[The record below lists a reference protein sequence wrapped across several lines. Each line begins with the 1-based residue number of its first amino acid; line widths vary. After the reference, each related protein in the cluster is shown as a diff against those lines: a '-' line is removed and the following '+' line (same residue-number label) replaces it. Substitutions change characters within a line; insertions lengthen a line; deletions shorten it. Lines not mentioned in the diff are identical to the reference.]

1 MAKKKNY
8 LHIPAIGQKD
18 PTLCWAASLSWWM
31 KAAKSINIDQTTL
44 RDRHF
49 RIWNDDGT
57 MSERG
62 ISDLIRDTRYGM
74 TFDSFQNA
82 TQFTAE
88 ALQEHLDYGPVYVAF
103 TETSTQ
109 SKHVN
114 VIFGLQ
120 GTGSSAY
127 VAVMEPQSEAI
138 LDDTGLGSGE
148 YIGKHE
154 AKKLSEFNTMGSVF
168 VGSLMLSI

>member
-31 KAAKSINIDQTTL
+31 KAAKSINIAQTTL

-57 MSERG
+57 MFDQA
-62 ISDLIRDTRYGM
+62 IMDLIRDKRYGM
-74 TFDSFQNA
+74 TFDRFANA
-82 TQFTAE
+82 TQFTAD
-88 ALQEHLDYGPVYVAF
+88 ALQQHLDYGPVYVAF

-114 VIFGLQ
+114 VIFGLS
-120 GTGSSAY
+120 GTGNSAY
-127 VAVMEPQSEAI
+127 VAVMEPQSDTI
-138 LDDTGLGSGE
+138 LDDTGFATGE
-148 YIGKHE
+148 FIGKHE
-154 AKKLSEFNTMGSVF
+154 AKKLSEFNTMGSVY
-168 VGSLMLSI
+168 VGSLMMSL